1 MSLRR
6 EPFFLIYFL
15 LLTLATTLYFSGE
28 HGDTVLW
35 ANRWHNPITDFLFK
49 WITHLGDGI
58 FFAIVTLI
66 MLIRNWRTGLL
77 LLGMGLAQTVV
88 SFFLKRVVFKSQPR
102 PKTYFS
108 DFEEINLHLVEGV
121 KVHAYNS
128 FPSGHTLTAFALAT
142 FMVLYVNN
150 KKLSLCFLVLA
161 CLAGFSR
168 IYLAQ
173 HFLIDV
179 CFGSLL
185 GVIIGY
191 IFHHWHLSMVQRGTM
206 A

>member
-1 MSLRR
+1 MSLKKD
-6 EPFFLIYFL
+6 PFLIVYVLLLSIGTIIYFL
-15 LLTLATTLYFSGE
+15 GE

-35 ANRWHNPITDFLFK
+35 INRLHNPITDFLFK

-58 FFAIVTLI
+58 FFAIVIILL
-66 MLIRNWRTGLL
+66 LIRNRRTGLIVL
-77 LLGMGLAQTVV
+77 AMGLSQTLVV
-88 SFFLKRVVFKSQPR
+88 FILKRLVFTGTPR
-102 PKTYFS
+102 PRTYFAE
-108 DFEEINLHLVEGV
+108 FEGITLHFVEGV

-142 FMVLYVNN
+142 FMALYLKNAR
-150 KKLSLCFLVLA
+150 LAILFLLIA
-161 CLAGFSR
+161 TLAGFSR

-179 CFGSLL
+179 SVGSLL
-185 GVIIGY
+185 GVAIGY
-191 IFHHWHLSMVQRGTM
+191 IFYRWHEKMQSNRI

>member
-1 MSLRR
+1 MIFRKGPLLR
-6 EPFFLIYFL
+6 IYVL
-15 LLTLATTLYFSGE
+15 MLTLSTVIYLMGE

-35 ANRWHNPITDFLFK
+35 ANQWHNPVTDFLFK
-49 WITHLGDGI
+49 WITHLGDGV
-58 FFAIVTLI
+58 FFTFVTLAL
-66 MLIRNWRTGLL
+66 LIRNWRTGLVL
-77 LLGMGLAQTVV
+77 LAMGLAQTVV
-88 SFFLKRVVFKSQPR
+88 SFFLKRIVFKSQPR
-102 PKTYFS
+102 PKTYFE
-108 DFEEINLHLVEGV
+108 DFEAITLHFVEGV

-142 FMVLYVNN
+142 FMVCYFKNQ
-150 KKLSLCFLVLA
+150 KLSLLFLALA
-161 CLAGFSR
+161 ILAGFSR

-179 CFGSLL
+179 CIGSLL

-191 IFHHWHLSMVQRGTM
+191 TFHQWHEKIHARNVS

>member
-1 MSLRR
+1 MSFRR
-6 EPFFLIYFL
+6 DPYFLIYFPL
-15 LLTLATTLYFSGE
+15 LIVATIVYFMGE

-35 ANRWHNPITDFLFK
+35 ANSWHNPTTDLLFK
-49 WITHLGDGI
+49 WITYLGDGI
-58 FFAIVTLI
+58 FFAIVTLV

-77 LLGMGLAQTVV
+77 LLGMGLSQTVV
-88 SFFLKRVVFKSQPR
+88 SFFLKRVVFNSQPR
-102 PKTYFS
+102 PKTYFG
-108 DFEEINLHLVEGV
+108 DFKEVNLHFVDGV
-121 KVHAYNS
+121 KIHAYNS

-142 FMVLYVNN
+142 FMVLYFNN
-150 KKLSLCFLVLA
+150 KKLSLLFLLLA

-179 CFGSLL
+179 CAGSLL
-185 GVIIGY
+185 GVMIGY
-191 IFHHWHLSMVQRGTM
+191 AFFHWHEGMEKRRTP

>member
-1 MSLRR
+1 MSLKRN
-6 EPFFLIYFL
+6 PFFLFYFP
-15 LLTLATTLYFSGE
+15 LLTLATIIYFMGA

-35 ANRWHNPITDFLFK
+35 ANRWHNPVTDTLFK
-49 WITHLGDGI
+49 WITYLGDGV

-77 LLGMGLAQTVV
+77 LLGMGLTQTVV

-102 PKTYFS
+102 PKTFFQ
-108 DFEEINLHLVEGV
+108 DFEGINLHFVEGV

-142 FMVLYVNN
+142 FMMLYIGNR
-150 KKLSLCFLVLA
+150 KLSILFLLLA

-179 CFGSLL
+179 CVGSFL
-185 GVIIGY
+185 GIIIGY
-191 IFHHWHLSMVQRGTM
+191 VFFHWHRGIQARNT